1 MIIISETTTI
11 QIPIKLKK
19 ELTSFKDYNR
29 ETYAD
34 VIEKLM
40 SIAKQDEEDKLE
52 LSDET
57 LKDIEEARRDI
68 KKGRVY
74 STKQIKKELGL

>member
-1 MIIISETTTI
+1 MSETTTI

-19 ELTSFKDYNR
+19 ELTSLKDYNR

-34 VIEKLM
+34 VIEKLI
-40 SIAKQDEEDKLE
+40 SIAKQDEEDKFE
-52 LSDET
+52 LSEET
-57 LKDIEEARRDI
+57 LKNIAEARDDI

-74 STKQIKKELGL
+74 SSKQIKKDLGL

>member
-1 MIIISETTTI
+1 MSETTTI
-11 QIPIKLKK
+11 QISVKLKK

-34 VIEKLM
+34 VIEKLI
-40 SIAKQDEEDKLE
+40 SIAKEDGETNLE
-52 LSDET
+52 LSKET
-57 LKDIEEARRDI
+57 LKDIAEARDDI

-74 STKQIKKELGL
+74 SSKQIKKELGL